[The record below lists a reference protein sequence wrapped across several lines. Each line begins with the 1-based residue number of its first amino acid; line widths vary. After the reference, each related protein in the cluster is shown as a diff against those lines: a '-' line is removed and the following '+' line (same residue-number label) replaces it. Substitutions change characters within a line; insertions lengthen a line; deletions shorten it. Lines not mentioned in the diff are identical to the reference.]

1 MSHQYLLVYTNFVS
15 CSFLCGHTYILTF
28 SFVCVCVVGVGV
40 FPFKSSR
47 FDRVGGFLS
56 WLLGVGVGSCLV
68 WVGTMVGVVVQ

>member
-1 MSHQYLLVYTNFVS
+1 MFFLVWSHIHLN
-15 CSFLCGHTYILTF
+15 ILI
-28 SFVCVCVVGVGV
+28 CVCVVGVGV